1 MIKTDFSTLTFQ
13 AHLAIDPSVKIKNK
27 DFLQKNFRYFTKE
40 YPKDVLI
47 ITSSKKQSNKTDFML
62 SLKNTSF
69 QPILLEDENFKNIN
83 SKLSILETLVNSFKA
98 IKIYNTYEQHINK
111 LTDLKN
117 KIYANIEKFKE
128 SKKEYQTIMD
138 TRKAELA
145 KSNFNS
151 ELKQG
156 TIRSCESFIEYYTA
170 LVEEHKEKLVELD
183 KYLESLNKN
192 KTNMLKNLSTN
203 KLNFI
208 EKFNH

>member
-62 SLKNTSF
+62 SLKSTSF
-69 QPILLEDENFKNIN
+69 QPILLEDENFKN
-83 SKLSILETLVNSFKA
+83 LVNSFKA